1 MEHFFVEF
9 YDSVEN
15 HFLIDVFLRAGG
27 KATSVMSFDTAVE
40 SP

>member
-1 MEHFFVEF
+1 MEQFFVEF

-15 HFLIDVFLRAGG
+15 HFLIDVFLRAGE
-27 KATSVMSFDTAVE
+27 KATSVLSFHRAVE